1 MEKCSLVSFPVVS
14 FVDFLVFFSLFET
27 IQPCVEA
34 ALSAARLAD
43 KHQQA
48 IDITVIAPQPELRVR
63 PRFYENAVHTLVAPL
78 QPLFDV
84 TGVNFLQGHVE
95 QILPDSKEVSWKD
108 ANGDIHL
115 RRYDRLVL
123 ASGSHVNRDAVT
135 GAAEHAFDLDQL
147 ESAAVL
153 EQHINDLA
161 LQPESEARNTVVVC
175 GGGFTGIEMAL
186 ELPGRLR
193 EILGADAKTRVVV
206 VERGAQ
212 PGGRWSQ
219 ELRDVII
226 EASAELG
233 VEWLVN
239 AEVECVDASGVTL
252 KDGQVISSQTV
263 IWTVGVQA
271 NSLTAQINA
280 PRDRQGRLHVNANL
294 QVVGHD
300 DIYATGDVAYA
311 ATDDKGN
318 HALMTCQHAILLG
331 KFAGNNAA
339 ADLLNITPLPY
350 RQENYVTCLDLGAWG
365 AVYSE
370 GWDQQVKLTRAEAK
384 KLKVSIVSELIY
396 PPKADRAV
404 AFEIADPLAPFV

>member
-1 MEKCSLVSFPVVS
+1 MRKQILIVGAG
-14 FVDFLVFFSLFET
+14 FSGMW
-27 IQPCVEA
+27 A

-43 KHQQA
+43 KHQNDT

-63 PRFYENAVHTLVAPL
+63 PRFYENAVQTLVAPL
-78 QPLFDV
+78 QPLFDE
-84 TGVNFLQGHVE
+84 TGVNFLRGTVA
-95 QILPDSKEVSWKD
+95 QILPDSKEVSWAD
-108 ANGDIHL
+108 ASGKTHL
-115 RRYDRLVL
+115 HRYDRLIL
-123 ASGSHVNRDAVT
+123 ASGSHVNRSLVT
-135 GAAEHAFDLDQL
+135 GADAHAFDLDQL

-153 EQHINDLA
+153 EQHLKDLA
-161 LQPESEARNTVVVC
+161 NKEESAARNTVVVC
-175 GGGFTGIEMAL
+175 GGGFTGIEIAL

-193 EILGADAKTRVVV
+193 DILGADAKTRVVV
-206 VERGAQ
+206 VERGPQ
-212 PGGRWSQ
+212 PGARYSE
-219 ELRDVII
+219 ELRNVII

-239 AEVECVDASGVTL
+239 TEVESVDATGITL
-252 KDGQVISSQTV
+252 KDGQTIASQTV

-271 NSLTAQINA
+271 NDLTGQIDA
-280 PRDRQGRLHVNANL
+280 PRDRQGRLHVNAQL

-339 ADLLNITPLPY
+339 ADLLEVTPLPY

-365 AVYSE
+365 AVYTE

-384 KLKVSIVSELIY
+384 KLKLSIVSELIY

>member
-1 MEKCSLVSFPVVS
+1 MRKQILIVGAG
-14 FVDFLVFFSLFET
+14 FSGMW
-27 IQPCVEA
+27 A

-43 KHQQA
+43 KHQNDT

-63 PRFYENAVHTLVAPL
+63 PRFYENAVQTLVAPL
-78 QPLFDV
+78 QPLFDE
-84 TGVNFLQGHVE
+84 TGVNFLRGTVA
-95 QILPDSKEVSWKD
+95 QILPDSKEVSWAD
-108 ANGDIHL
+108 ASGKTHL
-115 RRYDRLVL
+115 HRYDRLIL
-123 ASGSHVNRDAVT
+123 ASGSHVNRSLVT
-135 GAAEHAFDLDQL
+135 GADAHAFDLDQL

-153 EQHINDLA
+153 EQHLKDLA
-161 LQPESEARNTVVVC
+161 NKEESDARNTVVVC

-193 EILGADAKTRVVV
+193 DILGADAKTRVVV
-206 VERGAQ
+206 VERGPQ
-212 PGGRWSQ
+212 PGARYSE
-219 ELRDVII
+219 ELRNVII

-239 AEVECVDASGVTL
+239 TEVESVDATGITL
-252 KDGQVISSQTV
+252 KDGQTIASQTV

-271 NSLTAQINA
+271 NDLTGQIDA
-280 PRDRQGRLHVNANL
+280 PRDRQGRLHVNAQL
-294 QVVGHD
+294 QVGGHD

-318 HALMTCQHAILLG
+318 HALMTCQHAMLLG

-339 ADLLNITPLPY
+339 ADLLEVAPLPY

-365 AVYSE
+365 AVYTE

-384 KLKVSIVSELIY
+384 KLKLSIVSELSY

>member
-1 MEKCSLVSFPVVS
+1 MRKQILIVGAG
-14 FVDFLVFFSLFET
+14 FSGMW
-27 IQPCVEA
+27 
-34 ALSAARLAD
+34 AARLAD
-43 KHQQA
+43 KHQNDT

-63 PRFYENAVHTLVAPL
+63 PRFYENAVQTLVAPL
-78 QPLFDV
+78 QPLFDE
-84 TGVNFLQGHVE
+84 TGVNFLRGTVA
-95 QILPDSKEVSWKD
+95 QILPDSKEVSWAD
-108 ANGDIHL
+108 ASGKTHL
-115 RRYDRLVL
+115 HRYDRLIL
-123 ASGSHVNRDAVT
+123 ASGSHVNRSLVT
-135 GAAEHAFDLDQL
+135 GADAHAFDLDQL

-153 EQHINDLA
+153 EQHLKDLA
-161 LQPESEARNTVVVC
+161 NKEESDARNTVVVC

-193 EILGADAKTRVVV
+193 DILGADAKTRVVV
-206 VERGAQ
+206 VERGPQ
-212 PGGRWSQ
+212 PGARYSE
-219 ELRDVII
+219 ELRNVII

-239 AEVECVDASGVTL
+239 TEVESVDATGITL
-252 KDGQVISSQTV
+252 KDGQTIASQTV

-271 NSLTAQINA
+271 NDLTGQIDA
-280 PRDRQGRLHVNANL
+280 PRDRQGRLHVNAQL

-339 ADLLNITPLPY
+339 ADLLEVAPLPY

-365 AVYSE
+365 AVYTE

-384 KLKVSIVSELIY
+384 KLKLSIVSELIY

>member
-1 MEKCSLVSFPVVS
+1 MRKQILIVGAGFAGMW
-14 FVDFLVFFSLFET
+14 
-27 IQPCVEA
+27 A
-34 ALSAARLAD
+34 ALSAARLAEIN
-43 KHQQA
+43 QQS

-63 PRFYENAVHTLVAPL
+63 PRFYESAVQTLVAPL

-84 TGVNFLQGHVE
+84 TGVKFLRGTVE
-95 QILPDSKEVSWKD
+95 QILPASKEVSWKD
-108 ANGDIHL
+108 GSGEVRL

-123 ASGSHVNRDAVT
+123 ASGSHVNRDMVA

-147 ESAAVL
+147 ESASVL
-153 EQHINDLA
+153 EQHLLDLA
-161 LQPESEARNTVVVC
+161 NQPESDARNTVVVC

-212 PGGRWSQ
+212 PGGRWSK

-239 AEVECVDASGVTL
+239 AEVESVDASGVTL
-252 KDGQVISSQTV
+252 KDGQVITSQTV

-271 NSLTAQINA
+271 SGLTAQIDA
-280 PRDRQGRLHVNANL
+280 PRDRQGRLHVNSNL
-294 QVVGHD
+294 QVQGHE

-339 ADLLNITPLPY
+339 ASLLDVEPLPY
-350 RQENYVTCLDLGAWG
+350 RQEMYVTCLDLGAWG

-370 GWDQQVKLTRAEAK
+370 GWDQQVKLTCEEAK

-396 PPKADRAV
+396 PPKAERKA
-404 AFEIADPLAPFV
+404 AFDMADPYAPFV

>member
-1 MEKCSLVSFPVVS
+1 MRKQILIVGAGFAGMW
-14 FVDFLVFFSLFET
+14 
-27 IQPCVEA
+27 A

-63 PRFYENAVHTLVAPL
+63 PRFYESAVHTLVAPL

-123 ASGSHVNRDAVT
+123 ASGSHVNRDAVA

-161 LQPESEARNTVVVC
+161 QQPESEARNTVVVC

-239 AEVECVDASGVTL
+239 AEVESVDACGVTL

-396 PPKADRAV
+396 PPKADRSV

>member
-1 MEKCSLVSFPVVS
+1 MRKQILIVGAGFAGMW
-14 FVDFLVFFSLFET
+14 
-27 IQPCVEA
+27 A

-43 KHQQA
+43 KNQQQA

-63 PRFYENAVHTLVAPL
+63 PRFYESAVQTLVAPL

-84 TGVNFLQGHVE
+84 TGVRFLRGSVE
-95 QILPDSKEVSWKD
+95 QILTASREVSWKD
-108 ANGDIHL
+108 ANGENHL
-115 RRYDRLVL
+115 HHYDRLIL
-123 ASGSHVNRDAVT
+123 ASGSHVNRDMVAGV
-135 GAAEHAFDLDQL
+135 AAHAFDLDQL

-153 EQHINDLA
+153 EQHLKDLA
-161 LQPESEARNTVVVC
+161 HQPESEARNTVVVC

-193 EILGADAKTRVVV
+193 EILGSNAKTRVVV

-212 PGGRWSQ
+212 PGGRYSE
-219 ELRDVII
+219 ELRNVII

-233 VEWLVN
+233 VEWVVN
-239 AEVECVDASGVTL
+239 AEVESVNASGVTL
-252 KDGQVISSQTV
+252 KDGQIITSQTV

-271 NSLTAQINA
+271 NGLTAQIDA
-280 PRDRQGRLHVNANL
+280 PRDAQGRLHVNANL
-294 QVVGHD
+294 QVEGHE

-339 ADLLNITPLPY
+339 ASLLGVEPSPY
-350 RQENYVTCLDLGAWG
+350 RQEMYVTCLDLGEWG
-365 AVYSE
+365 AVYTE
-370 GWDQQVKLTRAEAK
+370 GWDQQVKLTREEAK

-396 PPKADRAV
+396 PPKAERSI
-404 AFEIADPLAPFV
+404 AFEMADPYAPFV

>member
-1 MEKCSLVSFPVVS
+1 MRKQILIVGAG
-14 FVDFLVFFSLFET
+14 FSGMW
-27 IQPCVEA
+27 A
-34 ALSAARLAD
+34 ALSAARLLD
-43 KHQQA
+43 KETNPN

-63 PRFYENAVHTLVAPL
+63 PRFYENAVETLVAPL
-78 QPLFDV
+78 QPLFDI
-84 TGVNFLQGHVE
+84 TGVNFLRGTVDQL
-95 QILPDSKEVSWKD
+95 LPASKEVSWTD
-108 ANGDIHL
+108 ASGETRL
-115 RRYDRLVL
+115 QRYDRLVL
-123 ASGSHVNRDAVT
+123 ASGSHVNRSQVA
-135 GAAEHAFDLDQL
+135 GAQAHAFDLDQL

-153 EQHINDLA
+153 EKHLQDLA
-161 LQPESEARNTVVVC
+161 NQPESDARNTVVVC

-193 EILGADAKTRVVV
+193 DILGAEAKTRVVV

-212 PGGRWSQ
+212 PGSRYS
-219 ELRDVII
+219 EALRNVIVD
-226 EASAELG
+226 ASAELG
-233 VEWLVN
+233 VEWQVN
-239 AEVECVDASGVTL
+239 AEVESVDASGVTL
-252 KDGQVISSQTV
+252 KDGQTIASQTV

-271 NSLTAQINA
+271 NDLTTQIDA

-294 QVVGHD
+294 QVVGYD
-300 DIYATGDVAYA
+300 DIFATGDVAYA

-339 ADLLNITPLPY
+339 ASLLNVAPLPY

-365 AVYSE
+365 AVYTE

-384 KLKVSIVSELIY
+384 KLKLSITRELIY
-396 PPKADRAV
+396 PPKADKAA

>member
-1 MEKCSLVSFPVVS
+1 MRKQILIIGAGFAGMW
-14 FVDFLVFFSLFET
+14 
-27 IQPCVEA
+27 A

-43 KHQQA
+43 KNQQD

-63 PRFYENAVHTLVAPL
+63 PRFYESAVQTLVAPL

-84 TGVNFLQGHVE
+84 TGVTFLRGTVE
-95 QILPDSKEVSWKD
+95 KILPDSKEVSWKD
-108 ANGDIHL
+108 IHGETRL
-115 RRYDRLVL
+115 HRYDRLVL
-123 ASGSHVNRDAVT
+123 ASGSQVNRSMVA

-153 EQHINDLA
+153 EQHLQDLA
-161 LQPESEARNTVVVC
+161 KQPESKARNTVVVC

-193 EILGADAKTRVVV
+193 DILGADAKTRVVV

-212 PGGRWSQ
+212 PGARWSQ
-219 ELRDVII
+219 ELRDVIA
-226 EASAELG
+226 EASTELN
-233 VEWLVN
+233 VEWMVN
-239 AEVECVDASGVTL
+239 AEVESVDASGVTL
-252 KDGQVISSQTV
+252 KDGQTIASQTV

-271 NSLTAQINA
+271 NGLTAQIDA

-294 QVVGHD
+294 QVVGHE

-331 KFAGNNAA
+331 KFAGNNVAA
-339 ADLLNITPLPY
+339 SLLNVEPLPY
-350 RQENYVTCLDLGAWG
+350 RQEMYVTCLDLGAWG
-365 AVYSE
+365 AVYTE

-384 KLKVSIVSELIY
+384 KLKMSIVSELIY
-396 PPKADRAV
+396 PPKADKAV

>member
-1 MEKCSLVSFPVVS
+1 MRKQILIVGAGFAGMW
-14 FVDFLVFFSLFET
+14 
-27 IQPCVEA
+27 A

-43 KHQQA
+43 KNQQS

-63 PRFYENAVHTLVAPL
+63 PRFYESHVQTLVSPL
-78 QPLFDV
+78 MPLFDV
-84 TGVNFLQGHVE
+84 TGVKFMRGTVE
-95 QILPDSKEVSWKD
+95 QILPALKEVSWKD
-108 ANGDIHL
+108 DNGEVRLH
-115 RRYDRLVL
+115 RYDRLVL
-123 ASGSHVNRDAVT
+123 ASGSHVNRDIIAGAV
-135 GAAEHAFDLDQL
+135 EHAFDLDQL

-153 EQHINDLA
+153 EQHLKDLA
-161 LQPESEARNTVVVC
+161 RQPESDARNTVVVC
-175 GGGFTGIEMAL
+175 GGGFTGIEMAM

-193 EILGADAKTRVVV
+193 EILGEDAKTRVVV

-239 AEVECVDASGVTL
+239 AEVESVDAFGVTL
-252 KDGQVISSQTV
+252 KDGQVIASQTV

-271 NSLTAQINA
+271 NNLTTQIDT
-280 PRDRQGRLHVNANL
+280 PRDRQGRLHVNENL
-294 QVVGHD
+294 QVLGHD

-339 ADLLNITPLPY
+339 ASLLNVEPLPY
-350 RQENYVTCLDLGAWG
+350 RQEMYVTCLDLGAWG
-365 AVYSE
+365 AVYTE
-370 GWDQQVKLTRAEAK
+370 GWDQQVKLTREEAK

>member
-1 MEKCSLVSFPVVS
+1 MRKQILIVGAG
-14 FVDFLVFFSLFET
+14 FSGMW
-27 IQPCVEA
+27 A

-43 KHQQA
+43 KHQNDT

-63 PRFYENAVHTLVAPL
+63 PRFYENAVQTLVAPL
-78 QPLFDV
+78 QPLFDE
-84 TGVNFLQGHVE
+84 TGVNFLRGTVA
-95 QILPDSKEVSWKD
+95 QILPDSKEVSWAD
-108 ANGDIHL
+108 ASGKTHL
-115 RRYDRLVL
+115 HRYDRLIL
-123 ASGSHVNRDAVT
+123 ASGSHVNRSLVT
-135 GAAEHAFDLDQL
+135 GADAHAFDLDQL

-153 EQHINDLA
+153 EQHLKDMANKE
-161 LQPESEARNTVVVC
+161 ESAARNTVVVC

-193 EILGADAKTRVVV
+193 DILGADAKTRVVV
-206 VERGAQ
+206 VERGPQ
-212 PGGRWSQ
+212 PGARYSE
-219 ELRDVII
+219 ELRNVII

-239 AEVECVDASGVTL
+239 TEVESVDATGITL
-252 KDGQVISSQTV
+252 KDGQTIASQTV

-271 NSLTAQINA
+271 NDLTGQIDA
-280 PRDRQGRLHVNANL
+280 PRDRQGRLHVNAQL

-339 ADLLNITPLPY
+339 ADLLEVTPLPY

-365 AVYSE
+365 AVYTE

-384 KLKVSIVSELIY
+384 KLKLSIVSELIY

>member
-1 MEKCSLVSFPVVS
+1 MRKQILIVGAG
-14 FVDFLVFFSLFET
+14 FSGMW
-27 IQPCVEA
+27 A

-43 KHQQA
+43 KHQNDT

-63 PRFYENAVHTLVAPL
+63 PRFYENAVQTLVAPL
-78 QPLFDV
+78 QPLFDE
-84 TGVNFLQGHVE
+84 TGVNFLRGTVA
-95 QILPDSKEVSWKD
+95 QILPDSKEVSWAD
-108 ANGDIHL
+108 ASGKTHL
-115 RRYDRLVL
+115 HRYDRLIL
-123 ASGSHVNRDAVT
+123 ASGSHVNRSLVT
-135 GAAEHAFDLDQL
+135 GADAHAFDLDQL

-153 EQHINDLA
+153 EQHLKDLA
-161 LQPESEARNTVVVC
+161 NKEESDARNTVVVC

-193 EILGADAKTRVVV
+193 DILGADAKTRVVV
-206 VERGAQ
+206 VERGPQ
-212 PGGRWSQ
+212 PGARYSE
-219 ELRDVII
+219 ELRNVII

-239 AEVECVDASGVTL
+239 TEVESVDATGITL
-252 KDGQVISSQTV
+252 KDGQTIASQTV

-271 NSLTAQINA
+271 NDLTGQIDA
-280 PRDRQGRLHVNANL
+280 PRDRQGRLHVNAQL

-339 ADLLNITPLPY
+339 ADLLEVAPLPY
-350 RQENYVTCLDLGAWG
+350 HQENYVTCLDLGAWG
-365 AVYSE
+365 AVYTE

-384 KLKVSIVSELIY
+384 KLKLSIVSELIY

>member
-1 MEKCSLVSFPVVS
+1 MRKQILIVGAGFAGMW
-14 FVDFLVFFSLFET
+14 
-27 IQPCVEA
+27 A

-43 KHQQA
+43 LNKQS

-63 PRFYENAVHTLVAPL
+63 PRFYESAVQTLVSPL

-84 TGVNFLQGHVE
+84 TGVKFLRGTVE
-95 QILPDSKEVSWKD
+95 QILPASKEVSWKD
-108 ANGDIHL
+108 DNGEVRL

-123 ASGSHVNRDAVT
+123 ASGSNVNRGMVA

-147 ESAAVL
+147 ESASVL
-153 EQHINDLA
+153 EQHLLDLA
-161 LQPESEARNTVVVC
+161 NQPESDARNTVVVC

-193 EILGADAKTRVVV
+193 EILGDDAKTRVVV

-212 PGGRWSQ
+212 PGGRWSK

-239 AEVECVDASGVTL
+239 AEVESVDASGVTL
-252 KDGQVISSQTV
+252 KDGQVITSQTV

-271 NSLTAQINA
+271 SSLTSQIDA
-280 PRDRQGRLHVNANL
+280 PRDRQGRLHVDSNL
-294 QVVGHD
+294 QVLGHD
-300 DIYATGDVAYA
+300 DIFATGDVAYA

-339 ADLLNITPLPY
+339 ASLLDVEPLPY
-350 RQENYVTCLDLGAWG
+350 RQEMYVTCLDLGAWG

-370 GWDQQVKLTRAEAK
+370 GWDQQVKLTREEAK

-396 PPKADRAV
+396 PPKAERKA
-404 AFEIADPLAPFV
+404 AFDMADPYAPFV

>member
-1 MEKCSLVSFPVVS
+1 MRKQILIIGAGFAGMW
-14 FVDFLVFFSLFET
+14 
-27 IQPCVEA
+27 A

-43 KHQQA
+43 KNQQD

-63 PRFYENAVHTLVAPL
+63 PRFYESAVQTLVAPL

-84 TGVNFLQGHVE
+84 TGVTFLRGTVE
-95 QILPDSKEVSWKD
+95 KILPDSKEVSWKD
-108 ANGDIHL
+108 THGETRLH
-115 RRYDRLVL
+115 RYDRLVL
-123 ASGSHVNRDAVT
+123 ASGSQVNRSMVA

-153 EQHINDLA
+153 EQHLQDLA
-161 LQPESEARNTVVVC
+161 KKPESKARNTVVVC

-193 EILGADAKTRVVV
+193 DILGADAKTRVVV

-212 PGGRWSQ
+212 PGARWSQ
-219 ELRDVII
+219 ELRDVIT
-226 EASAELG
+226 EASTELN
-233 VEWLVN
+233 VEWMVN
-239 AEVECVDASGVTL
+239 SEVESVDASGVTL
-252 KDGQVISSQTV
+252 KDGQTIASQTV

-271 NSLTAQINA
+271 NGLTAQIDA

-294 QVVGHD
+294 QVVGHE

-331 KFAGNNAA
+331 KFAGNNVAA
-339 ADLLNITPLPY
+339 SLLNVEPLPY
-350 RQENYVTCLDLGAWG
+350 RQEMYVTCLDLGAWG
-365 AVYSE
+365 AVYTE

-384 KLKVSIVSELIY
+384 KLKMSIVSELIY
-396 PPKADRAV
+396 PPKADKAV

>member
-1 MEKCSLVSFPVVS
+1 MRKQILIVGAG
-14 FVDFLVFFSLFET
+14 FSGMW
-27 IQPCVEA
+27 A
-34 ALSAARLAD
+34 ALSAARLLEKEANPN
-43 KHQQA
+43 

-63 PRFYENAVHTLVAPL
+63 PRFYENAVETLVAPL

-84 TGVNFLQGHVE
+84 TGINFLRGTVS
-95 QILPDSKEVSWKD
+95 QILPASKEVSWTD
-108 ANGDIHL
+108 ASGETRL
-115 RRYDRLVL
+115 QRYDRLVL
-123 ASGSHVNRDAVT
+123 ASGSHVNRSQVA
-135 GAAEHAFDLDQL
+135 GAQAHAFDLDQL

-153 EQHINDLA
+153 EKHLQSLA
-161 LQPESEARNTVVVC
+161 SQPESEARNTVVVC

-193 EILGADAKTRVVV
+193 DIFGAEAKTRVVV
-206 VERGAQ
+206 VERGPQ
-212 PGGRWSQ
+212 PGSRYSNA
-219 ELRDVII
+219 LRNVIV

-233 VEWLVN
+233 VEWQVN
-239 AEVECVDASGVTL
+239 ADVESVNASGVTL
-252 KDGQVISSQTV
+252 KDGRTIASQTV

-271 NSLTAQINA
+271 NDLTTQIDA

-294 QVVGHD
+294 QVVGYD

-311 ATDDKGN
+311 ATDGKGN

-339 ADLLNITPLPY
+339 ASLLDVAPLPY

-365 AVYSE
+365 AVYTE

-384 KLKVSIVSELIY
+384 KLKLSITRELIY
-396 PPKADRAV
+396 PPKADKAV